1 MSDKILQKKRQEKV
15 IQKAKI
21 QKEIPKTEQE
31 ESKDGEE
38 SLEYDEEV
46 SDQDEENEN
55 EAIDYGIFSDNEEKR
70 TGKRRKHKLPSRKLW
85 NQQVRFNQMPNLL
98 LQEDIAIEKLV
109 EKYGTKRWTFIA

>member
-1 MSDKILQKKRQEKV
+1 MK
-15 IQKAKI
+15 
-21 QKEIPKTEQE
+21 
-31 ESKDGEE
+31 KDGEE

-85 NQQVRFNQMPNLL
+85 N
-98 LQEDIAIEKLV
+98 
-109 EKYGTKRWTFIA
+109 